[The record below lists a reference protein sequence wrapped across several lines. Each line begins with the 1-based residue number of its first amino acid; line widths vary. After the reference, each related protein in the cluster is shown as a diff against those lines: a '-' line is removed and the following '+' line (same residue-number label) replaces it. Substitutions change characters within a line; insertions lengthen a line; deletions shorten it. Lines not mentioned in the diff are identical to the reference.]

1 MLVGFRLLQSFYKHV
16 LICGM
21 AKKNQH
27 KNRQGVVYSTNE
39 DYVYDNPFQTLSNTP
54 KSKQQH
60 LKVMIDKKRRR
71 GKQVTLVIGFTGMR
85 KDLEALGK
93 LLKSKCGVGGTAKDG
108 EILIQGNF
116 KDKVYDIL
124 IAEGYAVKKVG

>member
-1 MLVGFRLLQSFYKHV
+1 
-16 LICGM
+16 M

-39 DYVYDNPFQTLSNTP
+39 NYAYDNPFQTLSSTP
-54 KSKQQH
+54 KSKQQN

-71 GKQVTLVIGFTGMR
+71 GKQVTLVTGFTGMR

-124 IAEGYAVKKVG
+124 VAEGYAVKKAG